1 MVLSGHV
8 AVYIEGTTKV
18 PTAKRLVRNPSG
30 YHSSG
35 KSPKEKV
42 HNFAMFIKPFGWT
55 GKWRID
61 EDSHILHLNA
71 TRDDNEKIDIEWP
84 ESQWWPDVWYTFAGA
99 TIKCRNI
106 SHAAKI
112 AQAEPDPERMR
123 RVSRRRFSGG
133 KAASLRGARRPG
145 ERLSRA
151 EGRSDGPN
159 ENDAGEA
166 IVAALK
172 GYVPFTHESTA
183 EEVDV
188 ELKSYKVPTITW
200 VNRMTGAV
208 HTTMIKTRSKHFRIT
223 KNGDGK
229 VIINFTDE
237 FGFHAVYANSV
248 IGVA

>member
-1 MVLSGHV
+1 M
-8 AVYIEGTTKV
+8 
-18 PTAKRLVRNPSG
+18 PTAKRLVHNPSG

-35 KSPKEKV
+35 KDHKEKV
-42 HNFAMFIKPFGWT
+42 HNFCLFIKDFGWT
-55 GKWRID
+55 GKWKQD
-61 EDSHILHLNA
+61 DDAEILHMNA

-84 ESQWWPDVWYTFAGA
+84 DNQWWPDVWYTFAGA

-112 AQAEPDPERMR
+112 AQTEPDPERMR
-123 RVSRRRFSGG
+123 RSARRRSYGVTG
-133 KAASLRGARRPG
+133 ASLQGSSRPG
-145 ERLSRA
+145 SGLSRA
-151 EGRSDGPN
+151 GVGSGDPDAA
-159 ENDAGEA
+159 DAGEA

-183 EEVDV
+183 EEVHV

-208 HTTMIKTRSKHFRIT
+208 NTAMIKTKSRHFRIT

-229 VIINFTDE
+229 VIINFADE